1 MTLLSI
7 APGKRYCR
15 NMMPSQKSE
24 YPSHYPLHRFP
35 FVDTREPE
43 EVRRLLV
50 DVFGARYF
58 DLRQDNREFHVA
70 WNFVRLKHVGLGYS
84 HYNSAVSV
92 GVGATGVVRQMFSL
106 TGSSRTAFGS
116 RQFTSDRNRSTLIP
130 ASAEARVDRG
140 AGNGELRLR
149 LDAAALQDKLGAM
162 IGAPVSRELEFAVP
176 ADGPEMQRL
185 QRILLFLADQLD
197 GAEAKIPDQVLAEYE
212 QLVMVSFLTANRHNY
227 SHLLDRA
234 PRAPGPWQVRL
245 VEEYIEANWR
255 APLDIETLAAVTGG
269 STRSIFKAFKE
280 ARGVSPMAFVKRVRL
295 ENARRELQ
303 RLDENTSVID
313 VASQCGFLNPGH
325 FARDYRTA
333 FGELPSET
341 LRQSRRATK
350 FAPEKPAKR
359 SPLTPVDGRSK
370 GEDPSAFPA
379 AAPRGRKRPNDPLI
393 PSC

>member
-1 MTLLSI
+1 MIS
-7 APGKRYCR
+7 
-15 NMMPSQKSE
+15 SQKSE

-35 FVDTREPE
+35 FADTREPD

-50 DVFGARYF
+50 DVFDARYF
-58 DLRQDNREFHVA
+58 DLRQDNREFHVV

-92 GVGATGVVRQMFSL
+92 GIGAAGVVRQMFSL

-116 RQFTSDRNRSTLIP
+116 RQFTSDRNRSTLVP
-130 ASAEARVDRG
+130 AGAEARVDRG

-162 IGAPVSRELEFAVP
+162 IGTPVSRDLEFAAP
-176 ADGPEMQRL
+176 ADRPEMRRL

-255 APLDIETLAAVTGG
+255 APLDIEALAAVTGG

-295 ENARRELQ
+295 DNARRALQ
-303 RLDENTSVID
+303 RLDEATSVID

-325 FARDYRTA
+325 FARDYRMA

-341 LRQSRRATK
+341 LRQSRRAVK
-350 FAPEKPAKR
+350 FAPEKP
-359 SPLTPVDGRSK
+359 SPRNLSTLTIVDER
-370 GEDPSAFPA
+370 GEGDEPPA
-379 AAPRGRKRPNDPLI
+379 LDAASRGRKRPNDPLI

>member
-1 MTLLSI
+1 MIS
-7 APGKRYCR
+7 
-15 NMMPSQKSE
+15 SQKSE

-35 FVDTREPE
+35 FADTREPE
-43 EVRRLLV
+43 EVRRLLF
-50 DVFGARYF
+50 DVFDARYF
-58 DLRQDNREFHVA
+58 DLRQDNREFHVV

-92 GVGATGVVRQMFSL
+92 GIGAAGVVRQMFSL
-106 TGSSRTAFGS
+106 AGSSRTAFGS

-130 ASAEARVDRG
+130 AGADARVDRG

-149 LDAAALQDKLGAM
+149 LDAAALQNKLGAM
-162 IGAPVSRELEFAVP
+162 IGAPVPGDLEFAAP
-176 ADGPEMQRL
+176 AEGPEMQRL

-212 QLVMVSFLTANRHNY
+212 QLVMVSFLAANRHNY

-325 FARDYRTA
+325 FARDYRIA

-341 LRQSRRATK
+341 MRRSRRTAKIMPVRPGSPPTL
-350 FAPEKPAKR
+350 AHGDARPEGAK
-359 SPLTPVDGRSK
+359 T
-370 GEDPSAFPA
+370 
-379 AAPRGRKRPNDPLI
+379 
-393 PSC
+393 

>member
-1 MTLLSI
+1 MRPLTLLSI

-15 NMMPSQKSE
+15 SMISSQKSE

-35 FVDTREPE
+35 FADTREPD
-43 EVRRLLV
+43 EVRRLLF
-50 DVFGARYF
+50 DVFDARYF

-92 GVGATGVVRQMFSL
+92 GIGAAGVVRQLFSL

-130 ASAEARVDRG
+130 ADAEARVDRG

-162 IGAPVSRELEFAVP
+162 TGTPVSRDLEFAAP

-185 QRILLFLADQLD
+185 QRILLFLAEQLD
-197 GAEAKIPDQVLAEYE
+197 GAEAKIPEQVLAEYE

-295 ENARRELQ
+295 ENARRALQ
-303 RLDENTSVID
+303 QLDETISVID
-313 VASQCGFLNPGH
+313 VASQCGFLSPGH
-325 FARDYRTA
+325 FARDYRIS
-333 FGELPSET
+333 L
-341 LRQSRRATK
+341 RRA
-350 FAPEKPAKR
+350 A
-359 SPLTPVDGRSK
+359 VGD
-370 GEDPSAFPA
+370 
-379 AAPRGRKRPNDPLI
+379 AAPQPARGET
-393 PSC
+393 CA

>member
-1 MTLLSI
+1 MI
-7 APGKRYCR
+7 
-15 NMMPSQKSE
+15 PSQKSE

-35 FVDTREPE
+35 FADTREPE
-43 EVRRLLV
+43 EVRRLLF
-50 DVFGARYF
+50 DVFG
-58 DLRQDNREFHVA
+58 
-70 WNFVRLKHVGLGYS
+70 
-84 HYNSAVSV
+84 
-92 GVGATGVVRQMFSL
+92 
-106 TGSSRTAFGS
+106 SRH
-116 RQFTSDRNRSTLIP
+116 FTSDRNRSALIP
-130 ASAEARVDRG
+130 AGADARVDRG

-162 IGAPVSRELEFAVP
+162 IGAPVSHDLEFAAP

-212 QLVMVSFLTANRHNY
+212 QLVMVSFLAANRHNH
-227 SHLLDRA
+227 SHLLDRV

-245 VEEYIEANWR
+245 VEEYIEANWQ

-295 ENARRELQ
+295 ENARRALQ

-325 FARDYRTA
+325 FARDYRIA

-341 LRQSRRATK
+341 LRQSRRTVK
-350 FAPEKPAKR
+350 IAPVRLAKPSLA
-359 SPLTPVDGRSK
+359 
-370 GEDPSAFPA
+370 PA
-379 AAPRGRKRPNDPLI
+379 AAQARDEGTEPARFRPPHGDGQDTKDLTVP
-393 PSC
+393 

>member
-1 MTLLSI
+1 MIS
-7 APGKRYCR
+7 
-15 NMMPSQKSE
+15 SQKSE
-24 YPSHYPLHRFP
+24 YPTHYPLHRFP
-35 FVDTREPE
+35 FADTREPD

-50 DVFGARYF
+50 DVFDARYF

-70 WNFVRLKHVGLGYS
+70 WNFVRLKRIGLGYS

-92 GVGATGVVRQMFSL
+92 GVGAAGVVRQMFSL

-130 ASAEARVDRG
+130 AGAEARVDRG
-140 AGNGELRLR
+140 AGNGELRVR
-149 LDAAALQDKLGAM
+149 LDAAALGDKLGAM
-162 IGAPVSRELEFAVP
+162 IGTPVSSDLEFAAP
-176 ADGPEMQRL
+176 ADGPEMRRL

-212 QLVMVSFLTANRHNY
+212 QLAIVSFLTANRHNY
-227 SHLLDRA
+227 SHLLDRT

-255 APLDIETLAAVTGG
+255 GPLDIEALAAVTGG

-295 ENARRELQ
+295 ENARRTLQ
-303 RLDENTSVID
+303 GLDENTSVID

-325 FARDYRTA
+325 FARDYRMA

-341 LRQSRRATK
+341 LRQSRRGVK
-350 FAPEKPAKR
+350 LPPEIAAR
-359 SPLTPVDGRSK
+359 QSPLTHARGDG
-370 GEDPSAFPA
+370 
-379 AAPRGRKRPNDPLI
+379 AAPPALQAVAPRERKRPNDPLI

>member
-1 MTLLSI
+1 MVS
-7 APGKRYCR
+7 
-15 NMMPSQKSE
+15 SQKSE
-24 YPSHYPLHRFP
+24 YPSRYPLHRFP
-35 FVDTREPE
+35 FTDTREPD

-50 DVFGARYF
+50 DVFDARYF
-58 DLRQDNREFHVA
+58 DLRQDDCEFHVA

-92 GVGATGVVRQMFSL
+92 GLGAAGVVRQMFSL
-106 TGSSRTAFGS
+106 TGSSRTSFGS
-116 RQFTSDRNRSTLIP
+116 RQFTSEPNRSTLIP
-130 ASAEARVDRG
+130 AGAEARVDRG

-149 LDAAALQDKLGAM
+149 LDVAALQDKLGAM
-162 IGAPVSRELEFAVP
+162 LGTPMSRDLEFAAP

-197 GAEAKIPDQVLAEYE
+197 GAEAKIPDRVLAEYE
-212 QLVMVSFLTANRHNY
+212 QLVMVSFLAANRHNY
-227 SHLLDRA
+227 SHLLGRA

-255 APLDIETLAAVTGG
+255 APLDIEALAAVTGG

-295 ENARRELQ
+295 ENARRALQ
-303 RLDENTSVID
+303 RLDEDISVID

-325 FARDYRTA
+325 FARDYRIA

-341 LRQSRRATK
+341 LRQSRRTVKISPAW
-350 FAPEKPAKR
+350 PAKP
-359 SPLTPVDGRSK
+359 SLPTLAPADGRR
-370 GEDPSAFPA
+370 
-379 AAPRGRKRPNDPLI
+379 RGKRPNGPLI

>member
-1 MTLLSI
+1 MIS
-7 APGKRYCR
+7 
-15 NMMPSQKSE
+15 SQKSE

-35 FVDTREPE
+35 FADTREPE
-43 EVRRLLV
+43 EVRRLLF
-50 DVFGARYF
+50 DVFDARYF

-70 WNFVRLKHVGLGYS
+70 WNFVRLKHIGLGYS

-92 GVGATGVVRQMFSL
+92 GLGAASVMRQMFSL
-106 TGSSRTAFGS
+106 AGSSRTAFGS
-116 RQFTSDRNRSTLIP
+116 RQFTSEHNRSTLIP
-130 ASAEARVDRG
+130 AGAEARVDRG

-149 LDAAALQDKLGAM
+149 LEAAPLHDKLGAM
-162 IGAPVSRELEFAVP
+162 IGAPVSRDLEFAAP

-212 QLVMVSFLTANRHNY
+212 QLVMVSFLAANRHNY

-245 VEEYIEANWR
+245 VEEFIEANWR
-255 APLDIETLAAVTGG
+255 APLDIEALAAVTGG

-303 RLDENTSVID
+303 RLEENTSVID

-325 FARDYRTA
+325 FARDYRIA

-341 LRQSRRATK
+341 LRQSRRAVK
-350 FAPEKPAKR
+350 I
-359 SPLTPVDGRSK
+359 TPVRAARPGLPAPTPADGRGAGAK
-370 GEDPSAFPA
+370 GLTVP
-379 AAPRGRKRPNDPLI
+379 
-393 PSC
+393 

>member
-1 MTLLSI
+1 MI
-7 APGKRYCR
+7 
-15 NMMPSQKSE
+15 PSQKSE

-35 FVDTREPE
+35 FADTREPE
-43 EVRRLLV
+43 EVRRLLF
-50 DVFGARYF
+50 DVFDARYF
-58 DLRQDNREFHVA
+58 DLRQDNREFHVT

-92 GVGATGVVRQMFSL
+92 GIGAAGVVRQMFSL
-106 TGSSRTAFGS
+106 AGSSRTAFGS
-116 RQFTSDRNRSTLIP
+116 RHFTSDRNRSALIP
-130 ASAEARVDRG
+130 AGADARVDRG

-162 IGAPVSRELEFAVP
+162 IGAPVSH
-176 ADGPEMQRL
+176 DGPEMQRL
-185 QRILLFLADQLD
+185 RRILLFLADQLD

-212 QLVMVSFLTANRHNY
+212 QLVMVSFLAANRHNH
-227 SHLLDRA
+227 SHLLDRV

-245 VEEYIEANWR
+245 VEEYIEANWQ

-295 ENARRELQ
+295 ENARRALQ

-325 FARDYRTA
+325 FARDYRIA

-341 LRQSRRATK
+341 LRQSRRTVK
-350 FAPEKPAKR
+350 IAPVRLAKPSLA
-359 SPLTPVDGRSK
+359 
-370 GEDPSAFPA
+370 PA
-379 AAPRGRKRPNDPLI
+379 AAQARDEGTEPARFRPPHGDGQDTKDLTVP
-393 PSC
+393 

>member
-1 MTLLSI
+1 ME
-7 APGKRYCR
+7 GGRRYCR
-15 NMMPSQKSE
+15 SMISSRKSE

-35 FVDTREPE
+35 FVDTREPDD
-43 EVRRLLV
+43 VRRLLI

-58 DLRQDNREFHVA
+58 DLRQDDREFHVV

-84 HYNSAVSV
+84 HYNSAVST
-92 GVGATGVVRQMFSL
+92 GIGAAGVVRQMFSL
-106 TGSSRTAFGS
+106 AGSSRTAFGS
-116 RQFTSDRNRSTLIP
+116 RHFTSDRNRSTLIP
-130 ASAEARVDRG
+130 AGADARVDRG

-149 LDAAALQDKLGAM
+149 IDAAALQDKLGAM
-162 IGAPVSRELEFAVP
+162 IGAPVPDDLEFAAP
-176 ADGPEMQRL
+176 AEGPEMQRL

-212 QLVMVSFLTANRHNY
+212 QLVMVSFLAANRHNY

-303 RLDENTSVID
+303 QLDENASVID

-325 FARDYRTA
+325 FARDYRIA

-341 LRQSRRATK
+341 MRRSRRTVKIIPMRPVSPPTLPPAD
-350 FAPEKPAKR
+350 ARPEGAK
-359 SPLTPVDGRSK
+359 T
-370 GEDPSAFPA
+370 
-379 AAPRGRKRPNDPLI
+379 
-393 PSC
+393 

>member
-1 MTLLSI
+1 MVS
-7 APGKRYCR
+7 
-15 NMMPSQKSE
+15 SQKSE
-24 YPSHYPLHRFP
+24 YPARYPLHRFP
-35 FVDTREPE
+35 FADTREPD

-50 DVFGARYF
+50 DVFDARYF
-58 DLRQDNREFHVA
+58 DLRQDDCEFHVT
-70 WNFVRLKHVGLGYS
+70 WNFVRLKRIGLGYS

-92 GVGATGVVRQMFSL
+92 GLGAAGVVRQMFSL
-106 TGSSRTAFGS
+106 TGSSRTSFGS
-116 RQFTSDRNRSTLIP
+116 RHFTSEPNRSTLIP
-130 ASAEARVDRG
+130 AGAEARVDRG

-149 LDAAALQDKLGAM
+149 LDAAALLDKLGAVL
-162 IGAPVSRELEFAVP
+162 GAPVSRDLEFAAP

-212 QLVMVSFLTANRHNY
+212 QLVMMSFLAANRHNY
-227 SHLLDRA
+227 SHLLGRA

-255 APLDIETLAAVTGG
+255 APLDIEALAAVTGG

-295 ENARRELQ
+295 ENARRALQ
-303 RLDENTSVID
+303 QLDENTSVID

-325 FARDYRTA
+325 FARDYRIA

-341 LRQSRRATK
+341 LRQSRRTVNI
-350 FAPEKPAKR
+350 APVRPAKR
-359 SPLTPVDGRSK
+359 SSPP
-370 GEDPSAFPA
+370 AAPA
-379 AAPRGRKRPNDPLI
+379 AAQDGAPPGT
-393 PSC
+393 

>member
-1 MTLLSI
+1 MIS
-7 APGKRYCR
+7 
-15 NMMPSQKSE
+15 SQKSE

-35 FVDTREPE
+35 FADTREPE
-43 EVRRLLV
+43 EVRRLLF
-50 DVFGARYF
+50 DVFDARYF
-58 DLRQDNREFHVA
+58 DLRQDNREFHVT

-92 GVGATGVVRQMFSL
+92 GIGAAGVVRQMFSL
-106 TGSSRTAFGS
+106 AGSSRTAFGS
-116 RQFTSDRNRSTLIP
+116 RHFTSDRNRSALIP
-130 ASAEARVDRG
+130 AGADARVDRG

-162 IGAPVSRELEFAVP
+162 IGAPISHDLEFAAP

-212 QLVMVSFLTANRHNY
+212 QLVMVSFLAANRHNY
-227 SHLLDRA
+227 SHLLERA

-295 ENARRELQ
+295 ENARRALQ

-325 FARDYRTA
+325 FARDYRIA

-341 LRQSRRATK
+341 MRQSRRAVK
-350 FAPEKPAKR
+350 V
-359 SPLTPVDGRSK
+359 TPVRPIR
-370 GEDPSAFPA
+370 PSTVAPA
-379 AAPRGRKRPNDPLI
+379 DVSSEGAKT
-393 PSC
+393 

>member
-1 MTLLSI
+1 MVS
-7 APGKRYCR
+7 
-15 NMMPSQKSE
+15 SQKSE
-24 YPSHYPLHRFP
+24 YPSHYPLHQFP
-35 FVDTREPE
+35 FADTREPD
-43 EVRRLLV
+43 EVRRLLI

-58 DLRQDNREFHVA
+58 DLRQDDRAFHVV

-84 HYNSAVSV
+84 YYNSAVST
-92 GVGATGVVRQMFSL
+92 GVGAAGVVRQMFSL
-106 TGSSRTAFGS
+106 AGSSRTAFGS
-116 RQFTSDRNRSTLIP
+116 RHFTSDRNRSTLIP
-130 ASAEARVDRG
+130 AGAEARVDRG

-149 LDAAALQDKLGAM
+149 LDAAALQNKLGAI
-162 IGAPVSRELEFAVP
+162 IGAPVPDDLEFAAP
-176 ADGPEMQRL
+176 AEGPEMQRL
-185 QRILLFLADQLD
+185 QRTLLFLADQLD
-197 GAEAKIPDQVLAEYE
+197 GAEAKIPSQVLAEYE
-212 QLVMVSFLTANRHNY
+212 QLVMVSFLSANRHNY

-303 RLDENTSVID
+303 RLDENASVID

-325 FARDYRTA
+325 FARDYRIA

-341 LRQSRRATK
+341 MRRSRRTLKIVAV
-350 FAPEKPAKR
+350 
-359 SPLTPVDGRSK
+359 TPVS
-370 GEDPSAFPA
+370 PPTL
-379 AAPRGRKRPNDPLI
+379 APTDARPEGAKT
-393 PSC
+393 

>member
-1 MTLLSI
+1 MI
-7 APGKRYCR
+7 
-15 NMMPSQKSE
+15 PSQKSE
-24 YPSHYPLHRFP
+24 YPTHYPLHGFP
-35 FVDTREPE
+35 FVDTREPD

-58 DLRQDNREFHVA
+58 DLRQDDREFHVV
-70 WNFVRLKHVGLGYS
+70 WNFARLKHVGLGFS

-92 GVGATGVVRQMFSL
+92 GIGAAGVVRQMFSL
-106 TGSSRTAFGS
+106 AGSSRTALGS
-116 RQFTSDRNRSTLIP
+116 RHFTSDRNRSTLIP
-130 ASAEARVDRG
+130 AGADARVDRG
-140 AGNGELRLR
+140 AGNDELRLR

-162 IGAPVSRELEFAVP
+162 IGAPVSRDLEFAAA
-176 ADGPEMQRL
+176 ADGPEMHRL

-212 QLVMVSFLTANRHNY
+212 QLVMVSFLAANRHNY
-227 SHLLDRA
+227 SHVLDRA

-255 APLDIETLAAVTGG
+255 SPLDIETLAAVTGG

-303 RLDENTSVID
+303 GLDENASVID

-325 FARDYRTA
+325 FARDYRIA

-341 LRQSRRATK
+341 LRRARRTVKITPARPTSSPTL
-350 FAPEKPAKR
+350 APTDARPEGAK
-359 SPLTPVDGRSK
+359 T
-370 GEDPSAFPA
+370 
-379 AAPRGRKRPNDPLI
+379 
-393 PSC
+393 

>member
-1 MTLLSI
+1 MIS
-7 APGKRYCR
+7 
-15 NMMPSQKSE
+15 SQKSE

-35 FVDTREPE
+35 FADTREPE
-43 EVRRLLV
+43 EVRRLLF
-50 DVFGARYF
+50 DVFDARYF

-92 GVGATGVVRQMFSL
+92 GIGAADVVRQMFSL
-106 TGSSRTAFGS
+106 AGSSRTAFGS
-116 RQFTSDRNRSTLIP
+116 RHYTSDRNRSTLIP
-130 ASAEARVDRG
+130 AGAEARVDRG

-149 LDAAALQDKLGAM
+149 LDAAALQDKLGAI
-162 IGAPVSRELEFAVP
+162 IGTPVSRDLEFAAP

-212 QLVMVSFLTANRHNY
+212 QLVMVSFLAANRHNY

-295 ENARRELQ
+295 ENARRALQ
-303 RLDENTSVID
+303 RLDEDASVID
-313 VASQCGFLNPGH
+313 VACQCGFLNPGH
-325 FARDYRTA
+325 FARDYRIA

-341 LRQSRRATK
+341 LRRSRRVVNT
-350 FAPEKPAKR
+350 PPVRPAKR
-359 SPLTPVDGRSK
+359 SLPPPTPADARPEGAKDLTVP
-370 GEDPSAFPA
+370 
-379 AAPRGRKRPNDPLI
+379 
-393 PSC
+393 

>member
-1 MTLLSI
+1 M
-7 APGKRYCR
+7 
-15 NMMPSQKSE
+15 
-24 YPSHYPLHRFP
+24 
-35 FVDTREPE
+35 
-43 EVRRLLV
+43 
-50 DVFGARYF
+50 
-58 DLRQDNREFHVA
+58 
-70 WNFVRLKHVGLGYS
+70 VG
-84 HYNSAVSV
+84 
-92 GVGATGVVRQMFSL
+92 M
-106 TGSSRTAFGS
+106 
-116 RQFTSDRNRSTLIP
+116 
-130 ASAEARVDRG
+130 
-140 AGNGELRLR
+140 
-149 LDAAALQDKLGAM
+149 
-162 IGAPVSRELEFAVP
+162 PVSRDLEFAPP
-176 ADGPEMQRL
+176 ADGPEMRRL

-303 RLDENTSVID
+303 RLDEYVSVID

-325 FARDYRTA
+325 FARDYRLA

-341 LRQSRRATK
+341 LRQSRRA
-350 FAPEKPAKR
+350 AEGPARRKL
-359 SPLTPVDGRSK
+359 PTLTPVD
-370 GEDPSAFPA
+370 
-379 AAPRGRKRPNDPLI
+379 PRGEGAEPPRFAPPRPEGAKDLTVP
-393 PSC
+393 

>member
-1 MTLLSI
+1 MI
-7 APGKRYCR
+7 
-15 NMMPSQKSE
+15 PSQKSE

-35 FVDTREPE
+35 FADTREPE
-43 EVRRLLV
+43 EVRRLLF
-50 DVFGARYF
+50 DVFDARYF
-58 DLRQDNREFHVA
+58 DLRQDNREFHVT

-92 GVGATGVVRQMFSL
+92 GIGAAGVVRQMFSL
-106 TGSSRTAFGS
+106 AGSSRTAFGS
-116 RQFTSDRNRSTLIP
+116 RHFTSDRNRSALIP
-130 ASAEARVDRG
+130 AGADARVDRG

-162 IGAPVSRELEFAVP
+162 IGAPVSHDLEFAAP

-212 QLVMVSFLTANRHNY
+212 QLVMVSFLAANRHNH
-227 SHLLDRA
+227 SHLLDRV

-245 VEEYIEANWR
+245 VEEYIEANWQ

-295 ENARRELQ
+295 ENARRALQ

-325 FARDYRTA
+325 FARDYRIA

-341 LRQSRRATK
+341 LRQSRRTVK
-350 FAPEKPAKR
+350 IAPVRLAKPSLA
-359 SPLTPVDGRSK
+359 
-370 GEDPSAFPA
+370 PA
-379 AAPRGRKRPNDPLI
+379 AAQARDEGTEPARFRPPHGDGQDTKDLTVP
-393 PSC
+393 